1 MSTAKSGDTVKVHYR
16 GTLDD
21 GTEFD
26 SSRGGEPLVFTLGSG
41 NIIPGFEQAV
51 LNMSSGQSKKFT
63 LPSDQAYGP
72 RHDHLVQEVPR
83 SVIPDNI
90 KLQAG
95 ITLRGQAAEGQTLN
109 FTVVEFDDSSV
120 KLDGNHPLAG
130 RDLTFELELVE
141 IV

>member
-1 MSTAKSGDTVKVHYR
+1 MPTAKSGDTVKVHYT

-21 GTEFD
+21 GSEFD
-26 SSRGGEPLVFTLGSG
+26 SSKDGEPLVFTLGAG

-51 LNMSSGQSKKFT
+51 LDMSIGESKKIT
-63 LPSDQAYGP
+63 LPCDQAYGP

-83 SVIPDNI
+83 SVIPDSI
-90 KLQAG
+90 KLEAG
-95 ITLRGQAAEGQTLN
+95 ITLRGQSAEGEAMN
-109 FTVVEFDDSSV
+109 FTVIGFDDANV

-130 RDLTFELELVE
+130 HDLTFELELVE